1 MRLTIK
7 ENKGC
12 CWVASFMKTLK
23 SYLWARVLLG
33 LMLGLAVGII
43 LGPDMALLEREASLN
58 LSNWIAF
65 PGYLFLAIIKMVV
78 VPLVFT
84 SIVCGVAAG
93 DSVEVLKKLGVN
105 VIFYFL
111 LTTTIAVSIG
121 LGLSYLLAPGM
132 FIDSGLVDLSHHV
145 STGAS
150 INEALIDKT
159 NIPKRLAA
167 IIPTNPMGSMAS
179 GEMLQIVI
187 FAAFVGA
194 ALVVMPKKKAAPFLN
209 VNISVQEVCMTIVNW
224 VLKIAPYA
232 VFGLIAQVMIKMGL
246 SALSGMLYYMMTV
259 VLGLLCVLAV
269 YLTLVRFVGQRSP
282 WVFLK
287 DIRNAQLIAF
297 STSSSSATMPV
308 TLKVAEENVKV
319 NPVVSRFVVPL
330 GTTINMDGTALYQ
343 AIATVFLAQVFH
355 IDLSF
360 GDMLVVLITAI
371 AASVGTPGT
380 PGVGI
385 VVLATIL
392 STVGI
397 PVEGIAIIIG
407 VDRLLDMCRT
417 TVNVT
422 GDITASVVLER
433 FVGKKLVEKESIKV
447 KAKA

>member
-1 MRLTIK
+1 MA
-7 ENKGC
+7 G
-12 CWVASFMKTLK
+12 FMQTVRDH
-23 SYLWARVLLG
+23 LWARVMLG
-33 LMLGLAVGII
+33 LMLGLIMGVV
-43 LGPDMALLEREASLN
+43 LGPDLALLEREVSLN

-65 PGYLFLAIIKMVV
+65 PGYLFLAVIKMVV

-84 SIVCGVAAG
+84 SIICGVAAG
-93 DSVEVLKKLGVN
+93 NSVEVLKKLGTN

-111 LTTTIAVSIG
+111 FTTTIAVSIG
-121 LGLSYLLAPGM
+121 LGLSYLLSPGLL
-132 FIDSGLVDLSHHV
+132 IDSGLVDLSNHASV
-145 STGAS
+145 GAS
-150 INEALIDKT
+150 INEALVDKT

-194 ALVVMPKKKAAPFLN
+194 ALVVMPKEKANPFLKVN
-209 VNISVQEVCMTIVNW
+209 VSVQDVCMTIVNW
-224 VLKIAPYA
+224 VLKLAPYA

-259 VLGLLCVLAV
+259 VLGLLCVMAV
-269 YLTLVRFVGQRSP
+269 YLTIIKVVGKRSP
-282 WVFLK
+282 FAFLK
-287 DIRNAQLIAF
+287 QIRNAQLIAF

-308 TLKVAEENVKV
+308 TLKVAEEEVKV
-319 NPVVSRFVVPL
+319 NPIVSRFVVPL

-355 IDLSF
+355 IDLSL

-422 GDITASVVLER
+422 GDLTASVVLER
-433 FVGKKLVEKESIKV
+433 LVGKKLTQKEKV
-447 KAKA
+447 

>member
-1 MRLTIK
+1 
-7 ENKGC
+7 
-12 CWVASFMKTLK
+12 VAGFMQTVRDH
-23 SYLWARVLLG
+23 LWARVMLG
-33 LMLGLAVGII
+33 LMLGLIMGVV
-43 LGPDMALLEREASLN
+43 LGPDLALLEREVSLN

-65 PGYLFLAIIKMVV
+65 PGYLFLAVIKMVV

-84 SIVCGVAAG
+84 SIICGVAAG
-93 DSVEVLKKLGVN
+93 NSVEVLKKLGTN

-111 LTTTIAVSIG
+111 FTTTIAVSIG
-121 LGLSYLLAPGM
+121 LGLSYLLSPGLL
-132 FIDSGLVDLSHHV
+132 IDSGLVDLSNHASV
-145 STGAS
+145 GAS
-150 INEALIDKT
+150 INEALVDKT

-194 ALVVMPKKKAAPFLN
+194 ALVVMPKEKANPFLKVN
-209 VNISVQEVCMTIVNW
+209 VSVQDVCMTIVNW
-224 VLKIAPYA
+224 VLKLAPYA

-259 VLGLLCVLAV
+259 VLGLLCVMAV
-269 YLTLVRFVGQRSP
+269 YLTIIKVVGKRSP
-282 WVFLK
+282 FAFLK
-287 DIRNAQLIAF
+287 QIRNAQLIAF

-308 TLKVAEENVKV
+308 TLKVAEEEVKV
-319 NPVVSRFVVPL
+319 NPIVSRFVVPL

-355 IDLSF
+355 IDLSL

-422 GDITASVVLER
+422 GDLTASVVLER
-433 FVGKKLVEKESIKV
+433 LVGKKLTQKEKV
-447 KAKA
+447 

>member
-1 MRLTIK
+1 MQTMRDH
-7 ENKGC
+7 
-12 CWVASFMKTLK
+12 
-23 SYLWARVLLG
+23 LWARVMLG
-33 LMLGLAVGII
+33 LMLGLIMGVV
-43 LGPDMALLEREASLN
+43 LGPDLALLEREVSLN

-65 PGYLFLAIIKMVV
+65 PGYLFLAVIKMVV

-84 SIVCGVAAG
+84 SIICGVAAG
-93 DSVEVLKKLGVN
+93 NSVEVLKKLGTN

-111 LTTTIAVSIG
+111 FTTTIAVSIG
-121 LGLSYLLAPGM
+121 LGLSYLLSPGLL
-132 FIDSGLVDLSHHV
+132 IDSGLVDLSNHASV
-145 STGAS
+145 GAS
-150 INEALIDKT
+150 INEALVDKT

-194 ALVVMPKKKAAPFLN
+194 ALVVMPKDKANPFLKVN
-209 VNISVQEVCMTIVNW
+209 VSVQDVCMTIVNW
-224 VLKIAPYA
+224 VLKLAPYA

-259 VLGLLCVLAV
+259 VLGLLCVMAV
-269 YLTLVRFVGQRSP
+269 YLTIIKVVGKRSP
-282 WVFLK
+282 FAFLK
-287 DIRNAQLIAF
+287 QIRNAQLIAF

-308 TLKVAEENVKV
+308 TLKVAEEEVKV
-319 NPVVSRFVVPL
+319 NPIVSRFVVPL

-422 GDITASVVLER
+422 GDLTASVVLER
-433 FVGKKLVEKESIKV
+433 LVGKKLTQKEKV
-447 KAKA
+447 

>member
-1 MRLTIK
+1 MA
-7 ENKGC
+7 G
-12 CWVASFMKTLK
+12 FMQTVRVH
-23 SYLWARVLLG
+23 LWARVMLG
-33 LMLGLAVGII
+33 LMLGLIMGVV
-43 LGPDMALLEREASLN
+43 LGPDLALLEREVSLN

-65 PGYLFLAIIKMVV
+65 PGYLFLAVIKMVV

-84 SIVCGVAAG
+84 SIICGVAAG
-93 DSVEVLKKLGVN
+93 NSVEVLKKLGTN

-111 LTTTIAVSIG
+111 FTTTIAVSIG
-121 LGLSYLLAPGM
+121 LGLSYLLSPGLL
-132 FIDSGLVDLSHHV
+132 IDSGLVDLSNHASV
-145 STGAS
+145 GAS
-150 INEALIDKT
+150 INEALVDKT

-194 ALVVMPKKKAAPFLN
+194 ALVVMPKEKANPFLKVN
-209 VNISVQEVCMTIVNW
+209 VSVQDVCMTIVNW
-224 VLKIAPYA
+224 VLKLAPYA

-259 VLGLLCVLAV
+259 VLGLLCVMAV
-269 YLTLVRFVGQRSP
+269 YLTIIKVVGKRSP
-282 WVFLK
+282 FAFLK
-287 DIRNAQLIAF
+287 QIRNAQLIAF

-308 TLKVAEENVKV
+308 TLKVAEEEVKV
-319 NPVVSRFVVPL
+319 NPIVSRFVVPL

-355 IDLSF
+355 IDLSL

-422 GDITASVVLER
+422 GDLTASVVLER
-433 FVGKKLVEKESIKV
+433 LVGKKLTQKEKV
-447 KAKA
+447 

>member
-1 MRLTIK
+1 MAGFMQTIRDH
-7 ENKGC
+7 
-12 CWVASFMKTLK
+12 
-23 SYLWARVLLG
+23 LWARVMIG
-33 LMLGLAVGII
+33 LMLGLIMGVV
-43 LGPDMALLEREASLN
+43 LGPDLSLLEREVSLN

-65 PGYLFLAIIKMVV
+65 PGYLFLAVIKMVV

-84 SIVCGVAAG
+84 SIICGVAAG
-93 DSVEVLKKLGVN
+93 NSVEVLKKLGTN

-111 LTTTIAVSIG
+111 FTTTIAVSIG
-121 LGLSYLLAPGM
+121 LGLSYLLSPGLL
-132 FIDSGLVDLSHHV
+132 IDSGLVDLSNHASV
-145 STGAS
+145 GAS
-150 INEALIDKT
+150 INEALVDKT

-167 IIPTNPMGSMAS
+167 IIPTNPMESMAS

-194 ALVVMPKKKAAPFLN
+194 ALVVMPKEKANPFLKVN
-209 VNISVQEVCMTIVNW
+209 VSVQDVCMTIVNW
-224 VLKIAPYA
+224 VLKLAPYA

-259 VLGLLCVLAV
+259 VLGLLCVMAV
-269 YLTLVRFVGQRSP
+269 YLTIIKVVGKRSP
-282 WVFLK
+282 FAFLK
-287 DIRNAQLIAF
+287 QIRNAQLIAF

-308 TLKVAEENVKV
+308 TLKVAEEEVKV
-319 NPVVSRFVVPL
+319 NPIVSRFVVPL

-355 IDLSF
+355 IDLSL

-422 GDITASVVLER
+422 GDLTASVVLER
-433 FVGKKLVEKESIKV
+433 LVGKKLIGKEKV
-447 KAKA
+447 

>member
-1 MRLTIK
+1 MAGFMQTIRDH
-7 ENKGC
+7 
-12 CWVASFMKTLK
+12 
-23 SYLWARVLLG
+23 LWARVMIG
-33 LMLGLAVGII
+33 LMLGLIMGVV
-43 LGPDMALLEREASLN
+43 LGPDIALLEREVSLN

-65 PGYLFLAIIKMVV
+65 PGYLFLAVIKMVV

-84 SIVCGVAAG
+84 SIICGVAAG
-93 DSVEVLKKLGVN
+93 NSVEVLKKLGTN

-111 LTTTIAVSIG
+111 FTTTIAVSIG
-121 LGLSYLLAPGM
+121 LGLSYLLSPGLL
-132 FIDSGLVDLSHHV
+132 IDSGLVDLSNHASV
-145 STGAS
+145 GAS
-150 INEALIDKT
+150 INEALVDKT

-194 ALVVMPKKKAAPFLN
+194 ALVVMPKEKANPFLKVN
-209 VNISVQEVCMTIVNW
+209 VSVQDVCMTIVNW
-224 VLKIAPYA
+224 VLKLAPYA

-259 VLGLLCVLAV
+259 VLGLLSVMAV
-269 YLTLVRFVGQRSP
+269 YLTIIKVVGKRSP
-282 WVFLK
+282 FAFLK
-287 DIRNAQLIAF
+287 QIRNAQLIAF

-308 TLKVAEENVKV
+308 TLKVAEEEVKV
-319 NPVVSRFVVPL
+319 NPIVSRFVVPL

-355 IDLSF
+355 IDLSL

-422 GDITASVVLER
+422 GDLTASVVLER
-433 FVGKKLVEKESIKV
+433 LVGKKLIGK
-447 KAKA
+447 